1 MVRGGRIDTAGFQ
14 THPDWSGVGSVR
26 VRGRRGEQSGCLGGG
41 DHQRECH
48 EWGLG
53 SPDLWDRLG
62 AYVAFTWMRYRFELK
77 EVFLATGAITFIYE
91 EARNFYGDDQYITR
105 LATQIMTKATSAA
118 STTLASQ
125 VLALGNASAVLA
137 AAPTG
142 SLIGAFNYNQHNLH
156 LFDQDAVR
164 ETPESPSTILTGNRV
179 SPRRPSAR
187 STSSS

>member
-1 MVRGGRIDTAGFQ
+1 MF
-14 THPDWSGVGSVR
+14 P
-26 VRGRRGEQSGCLGGG
+26 
-41 DHQRECH
+41 
-48 EWGLG
+48 
-53 SPDLWDRLG
+53 
-62 AYVAFTWMRYRFELK
+62 
-77 EVFLATGAITFIYE
+77 ATGAITFIYE

-105 LATQIMTKATSAA
+105 LATQLMTEATSAA

-156 LFDQDAVR
+156 PFDQDAVR
-164 ETPESPSTILTGNRV
+164 EIESPSIILTENRV

-187 STSSS
+187 STSLL